1 MGKKKGGW
9 KEGLAGDYLGIST
22 KAKLGKKFGIKGPTG
37 GGRAL
42 EMQGLS
48 GSDYRSEAA
57 YEQDIASAMNK
68 DYHIQRSLEAA
79 GLSGDRKAAK
89 MSAKGFKNY
98 NQAIKAW
105 DHLGTLK
112 KEHVGGGGMF
122 GDKNAASLTSA
133 LVTND
138 RERLINELKSGA
150 NVGTGSGPELEPAAP
165 TASDYLTESYGFQDV
180 SKPDTP
186 TQASQDFRKSYTA
199 DVVAGL
205 GLEEQTGLNLSNAM
219 KYIS

>member
-9 KEGLAGDYLGIST
+9 KEGPAGDYLGLST

-48 GSDYRSEAA
+48 GSDYRSNEDFEA
-57 YEQDIASAMNK
+57 DIASAMNK

-79 GLSGDRKAAK
+79 GLAGDRKAAE
-89 MSAKGFKNY
+89 MSANGFKNY
-98 NQAIKAW
+98 KQALKGW
-105 DHLGTLK
+105 DHLTSLK

-122 GDKNAASLTSA
+122 GDKNASTLTSA
-133 LVTND
+133 LVSND
-138 RERLINELKSGA
+138 RDRLLNELKSSD
-150 NVGTGSGPELEPAAP
+150 NIGTGAGPDLEPAAP
-165 TASDYLTESYGFQDV
+165 TASDYLTDSYGFQDV

-186 TQASQDFRKSYTA
+186 TQAAQDFRKGYTA

>member
-9 KEGLAGDYLGIST
+9 KEGAAGDFLGIST

-48 GSDYRSEAA
+48 GSDYRSNEDFEA
-57 YEQDIASAMNK
+57 DIASAMNN
-68 DYHIQRSLEAA
+68 DYHVQRSLEAA
-79 GLSGDRKAAK
+79 GLSGDDKAAK
-89 MSAKGFKNY
+89 MSARGIQNY
-98 NQAIKAW
+98 KQAMKAW

-122 GDKNAASLTSA
+122 GAENAASLTSA
-133 LVTND
+133 LVSND
-138 RERLINELKSGA
+138 RERLVNELNSGA
-150 NVGTGSGPELEPAAP
+150 NIGTGSGPELEPAAP
-165 TASDYLTESYGFQDV
+165 TASDYLTDSYGYQDV
-180 SKPDTP
+180 SKPDVP
-186 TQASQDFRKSYTA
+186 TQAAQDFRKGYTA